1 MKISIKHGIQLV
13 GLPLVLSSGKSESV
27 CFLIDTGATHN
38 VLFDF
43 VYEHLK
49 DEVKPIEGSQQII
62 GIEGDCKK
70 VHLVEATFDFDGY
83 ACSSTFAVM
92 NVSKAVQQMHDETGI
107 QIHGI
112 LGIQFLLANKCILD
126 FNRLQISISDGTN
139 IHITS
144 S

>member
-13 GLPLVLSSGKSESV
+13 GLPLVLSSGKSESI

-49 DEVKPIEGSQQII
+49 DDVKPIKGSQQIM
-62 GIEGDCKK
+62 GIEGDCKE
-70 VHLVEATFDFDGY
+70 VHLVEAPFDFDGY
-83 ACSSTFAVM
+83 ACTSTFAVM
-92 NVSKAVQQMHDETGI
+92 NVSKAVRQMQNETGI

-112 LGIQFLLANKCILD
+112 LGMQFLLANNCILD
-126 FNRLQISISDGTN
+126 FNNFQMTIQP
-139 IHITS
+139 
-144 S
+144 